1 MIEKN
6 WIQIRNQHWKIY
18 WKMVTNVFQNFFW
31 VRKNGS
37 LTFLR
42 MLYYAIFNSKP
53 ISSSKHFSKMLLK
66 ATKGLWIDLAAILI
80 HQIHSLFLCRHQVI
94 FRPARPLKKVVLFW
108 IFFLHSKFKWTIYI
122 FCMIF
127 RCNARPLNSGLEKI
141 ALHIWIQNDLSFPKL
156 FEIWRLEYFW
166 QDTLSKREH

>member
-1 MIEKN
+1 M
-6 WIQIRNQHWKIY
+6 HWKIAS
-18 WKMVTNVFQNFFW
+18 NALPNIFEIG
-31 VRKNGS
+31 KNGS
-37 LTFLR
+37 WTFLR
-42 MLYYAIFNSKP
+42 MFFYAIFNSKH

-94 FRPARPLKKVVLFW
+94 FRRGPSKKWCYFGF
-108 IFFLHSKFKWTIYI
+108 FFLHSKSKWTIYI

-141 ALHIWIQNDLSFPKL
+141 GLHIWIQNDLSFPKL

>member
-1 MIEKN
+1 MHFK
-6 WIQIRNQHWKIY
+6 K
-18 WKMVTNVFQNFFW
+18 FFW

-37 LTFLR
+37 WTFLR
-42 MLYYAIFNSKP
+42 MLYYAIFNSKH

-80 HQIHSLFLCRHQVI
+80 HQIHSLFFMYF
-94 FRPARPLKKVVLFW
+94 FRYPYLSSKPISKFRRGLKWARPLKKVLLFW
-108 IFFLHSKFKWTIYI
+108 IFFLHSKSKWTIYI

>member
-1 MIEKN
+1 MFSEMFKRHFCRSQEISEKHL
-6 WIQIRNQHWKIY
+6 RP
-18 WKMVTNVFQNFFW
+18 FF
-31 VRKNGS
+31 N
-37 LTFLR
+37 
-42 MLYYAIFNSKP
+42 AIFHALSESVFIFFLSCLEVEKSHKRPLNWSGGHFDSPNSQPIFYVFFRYLYLSSIP
-53 ISSSKHFSKMLLK
+53 ISKFRRGLK
-66 ATKGLWIDLAAILI
+66 W
-80 HQIHSLFLCRHQVI
+80 
-94 FRPARPLKKVVLFW
+94 ARPLKKVLLFW
-108 IFFLHSKFKWTIYI
+108 IFFLHSKSKWTIYI